1 MSPRN
6 QVFGLSGR
14 TRSVYKTCERQAA
27 CDTARG
33 MANFPDSGVSKHEY
47 RISCGCEHPF
57 FSFLS
62 LSLSP
67 LASPSSNFPI
77 SLLANE
83 TSPCIVIF
91 WMLATNVRAFA
102 RVHGCSSGGRIGACH
117 PQTF

>member
-1 MSPRN
+1 M
-6 QVFGLSGR
+6 FGLSGR
-14 TRSVYKTCERQAA
+14 ARSVYKTCERQAA

-57 FSFLS
+57 FSSLS
-62 LSLSP
+62 LSL

-77 SLLANE
+77 SLLANG

-102 RVHGCSSGGRIGACH
+102 RVRGRNNGGRIGACH